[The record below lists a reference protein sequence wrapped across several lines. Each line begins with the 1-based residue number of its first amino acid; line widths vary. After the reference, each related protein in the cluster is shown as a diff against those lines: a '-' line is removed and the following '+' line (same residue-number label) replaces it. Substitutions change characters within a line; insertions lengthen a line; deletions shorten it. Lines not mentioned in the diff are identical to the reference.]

1 MCSRNEL
8 SVASSNEDGCSK
20 GEQSNNGDKNCQ
32 AEENSIMWPVKPKT
46 EMQSKEPA
54 MLIQYKMTK
63 KSEKSNKVP
72 QEDDKNCQFTMKN
85 VLTRKVKLTKNVK

>member
-1 MCSRNEL
+1 
-8 SVASSNEDGCSK
+8 
-20 GEQSNNGDKNCQ
+20 
-32 AEENSIMWPVKPKT
+32 MWPVKPKT